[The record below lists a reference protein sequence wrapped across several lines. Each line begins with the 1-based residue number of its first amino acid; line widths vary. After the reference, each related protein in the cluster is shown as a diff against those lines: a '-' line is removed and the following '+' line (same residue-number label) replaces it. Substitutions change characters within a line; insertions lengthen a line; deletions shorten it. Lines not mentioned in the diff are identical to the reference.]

1 MRRLID
7 RLEYLQARARA
18 RGRLTRAEAQELTAL
33 LREIQSWTR
42 LTARNGIRFCDI
54 TKIGNVSPQSSRRRP
69 G

>member
-18 RGRLTRAEAQELTAL
+18 RARARGRLTRAEACELESL

-42 LTARNGIRFCDI
+42 GLCEPRE
-54 TKIGNVSPQSSRRRP
+54 
-69 G
+69 